1 VFYLLLW
8 PILIGVAPLALP
20 ITCELVALSFRIL
33 ISAHA
38 AIVER
43 RIEGERSAR
52 RARYSGPPLGD
63 GPERGRR
70 FPGRMRIDVGEE
82 KRHRLAR
89 LRLPSQ

>member
-1 VFYLLLW
+1 MFYLLLW

-20 ITCELVALSFRIL
+20 ITCELLAWSFRIL
-33 ISAHA
+33 LSVHD

-52 RARYSGPPLGD
+52 RARYSGPPSGD

-70 FPGRMRIDVGEE
+70 FLGRIRIDVGEE

-89 LRLPSQ
+89 LRLPSR